1 MYATWWGGMS
11 IGGTCKT
18 GGGLLGVS
26 MGELLGVV
34 VFGEGRNT
42 KMVKMG
48 LKRQREGQKG
58 CKFAKVR

>member
-1 MYATWWGGMS
+1 MS